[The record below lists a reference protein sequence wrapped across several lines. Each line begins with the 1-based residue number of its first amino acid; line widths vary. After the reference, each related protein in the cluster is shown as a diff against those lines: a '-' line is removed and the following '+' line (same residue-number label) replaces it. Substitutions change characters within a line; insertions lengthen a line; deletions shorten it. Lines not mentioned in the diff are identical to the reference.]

1 MTDSPSGSS
10 DADDP
15 GSETRSH
22 RLHALFEDVT
32 GTTEVVTEQEATAS
46 SRDVDG
52 ETTTLSED
60 VRTTMTDDGLTDTID
75 DPEMGPE

>member
-1 MTDSPSGSS
+1 MTDPPSRSS
-10 DADDP
+10 DTDDP
-15 GSETRSH
+15 GSETRCH
-22 RLHALFEDVT
+22 QLNALFEDVT

-60 VRTTMTDDGLTDTID
+60 VRTTVTDDGLTDAID
-75 DPEMGPE
+75 DPEMGPK